1 MILYLLYQIRIM
13 KLQDA
18 KQEFI
23 DAWGT
28 FGSHWGIN
36 RTMAQIHAL
45 LLVSDEP
52 ISTDVIMEKLQV
64 SRGNA
69 NMNLRALIDWNL
81 VERKHKKGERMEY
94 FAAEKDIWKVA
105 VRIIRERR
113 KKEIDPM
120 RQTIKSLMDIDDKNE
135 NKTEYKQ
142 FITMLKEIDE
152 FANAADKIT
161 DKLVLS
167 DKGWFFISLMKM
179 MS

>member
-1 MILYLLYQIRIM
+1 MIHQIKNM
-13 KLQDA
+13 KLEQA

-52 ISTDVIMEKLQV
+52 ISTDEVMEKLGV

-81 VERKHKKGERMEY
+81 IERKLKKGERMEY
-94 FAAEKDIWKVA
+94 FSAEKDIWKVA

-135 NKTEYKQ
+135 KKDEYKQ
-142 FITMLKEIDE
+142 FITMLKDIDE

>member
-1 MILYLLYQIRIM
+1 
-13 KLQDA
+13 
-18 KQEFI
+18 
-23 DAWGT
+23 
-28 FGSHWGIN
+28 
-36 RTMAQIHAL
+36 
-45 LLVSDEP
+45 
-52 ISTDVIMEKLQV
+52 
-64 SRGNA
+64 
-69 NMNLRALIDWNL
+69 
-81 VERKHKKGERMEY
+81 MEY

>member
-1 MILYLLYQIRIM
+1 M
-13 KLQDA
+13 KLEEA

-23 DAWGT
+23 DSWGT
-28 FGSHWGIN
+28 FGGHWGIN

-45 LLVSDEP
+45 LLVSNEP
-52 ISTDVIMEKLQV
+52 ITTDEIMDKLGI

-81 VERKHKKGERMEY
+81 IERRLKKGERIEY
-94 FAAEKDIWKVA
+94 FSAEKDIWKVA

-135 NKTEYKQ
+135 KKEEYKE
-142 FITMLKEIDE
+142 FITMLKDIEE
-152 FANAADKIT
+152 FAAATDKIT
-161 DKLVLS
+161 DKMVLS
-167 DKGWFFISLMKM
+167 DKGWFLLSLMKM
-179 MS
+179 MT

>member
-1 MILYLLYQIRIM
+1 
-13 KLQDA
+13 
-18 KQEFI
+18 
-23 DAWGT
+23 
-28 FGSHWGIN
+28 
-36 RTMAQIHAL
+36 
-45 LLVSDEP
+45 
-52 ISTDVIMEKLQV
+52 
-64 SRGNA
+64 
-69 NMNLRALIDWNL
+69 
-81 VERKHKKGERMEY
+81 
-94 FAAEKDIWKVA
+94 
-105 VRIIRERR
+105 
-113 KKEIDPM
+113 M